1 MAGQDLR
8 GLRTVVRML
17 DDLVPIPGTRF
28 RFGLDPLI
36 GLVPG
41 AGDVAGALLS
51 GYALLVA
58 ARLGA
63 PPAVLVRMVGNIA
76 IDTVVGAIPVVG
88 DAFDFGWKSN
98 RRNLALLERYERAP
112 AAVARGSR
120 AILVLALLALLAL
133 TVGVGF
139 AAFYLLRWLA
149 RTMP

>member
-1 MAGQDLR
+1 MAGRDLH
-8 GLRTVVRML
+8 GLRTMVRVL

-41 AGDVAGALLS
+41 AGDVAGGLLS

-58 ARLGA
+58 ARVGA

-98 RRNLALLERYERAP
+98 RRNLALLERYQRSP

-133 TVGVGF
+133 TAGVGL
-139 AAFYLLRWLA
+139 AAFYLLRGLA
-149 RTMP
+149 RTLP

>member
-8 GLRTVVRML
+8 GLRTVVRVL

-36 GLVPG
+36 GLIPG
-41 AGDVAGALLS
+41 AGDVAAALLS

-98 RRNLALLERYERAP
+98 RRNLALLERYERSP